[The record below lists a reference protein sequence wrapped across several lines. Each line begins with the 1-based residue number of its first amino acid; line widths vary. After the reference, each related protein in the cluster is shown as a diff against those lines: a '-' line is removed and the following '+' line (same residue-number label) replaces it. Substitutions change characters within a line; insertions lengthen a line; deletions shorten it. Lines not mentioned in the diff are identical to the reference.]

1 MSSEIENFREIGKE
15 PVSPL
20 GSSSCG
26 VSSSAQ
32 VPPEEIEEISSAPKE
47 TQFTE
52 LSLKGSLLEYELLVA
67 TEILKAKESKVLE
80 LETILKS
87 SQLPKEETEYNPAS
101 FKEMC
106 REMEIELEDLFK
118 TKIEAEVE
126 SLLMVGRNQKLE
138 VVAQQLKILS
148 KNHAQTVMK
157 LRDAEDEA
165 AVLKRLAEELDDS
178 SRELLGAKDVLK
190 MQNDVC
196 KFTLCS
202 FAQLILLC
210 IAFAFFLLQ
219 LLPHSHGVVPT

>member
-1 MSSEIENFREIGKE
+1 MSSEIENFREIGKK

-20 GSSSCG
+20 DSSSCG

-138 VVAQQLKILS
+138 VVAEILS

-178 SRELLGAKDVLK
+178 SRELLVAKDVLK